1 MMYSDVFK
9 EDLEPS
15 NRLDVPPVRIP
26 LKPNQESIPTYNAKV
41 PIPTP
46 RYLERA
52 AQKEL
57 TRIIK
62 SGALEEVPHPT
73 PNYCKAFFVQKPGF
87 SDNDP
92 SVRLVNNMKPVI
104 PRVESPGY
112 PMDASSNIMR
122 RLEPWDV
129 CFGMI
134 DLVQGF
140 HQVSTKTQG
149 IS

>member
-1 MMYSDVFK
+1 MKEAEHIPEKMVDIGERVGSWRTDIKLNQMTKEKFEKDTELEFYAQLKKKLIKMHSDVFK

-73 PNYCKAFFVQKPGF
+73 PNYCKAFFCAKAGF
-87 SDNDP
+87 L
-92 SVRLVNNMKPVI
+92 R
-104 PRVESPGY
+104 
-112 PMDASSNIMR
+112 
-122 RLEPWDV
+122 
-129 CFGMI
+129 
-134 DLVQGF
+134 Q
-140 HQVSTKTQG
+140 
-149 IS
+149 

>member
-1 MMYSDVFK
+1 MYSDVFK

-15 NRLDVPPVRIP
+15 DRLDVPPVRIP

-62 SGALEEVPHPT
+62 SGALEGVPHPT
-73 PNYCKAFFVQKPGF
+73 RNYCKAFLCAEAGF
-87 SDNDP
+87 
-92 SVRLVNNMKPVI
+92 
-104 PRVESPGY
+104 PR
-112 PMDASSNIMR
+112 
-122 RLEPWDV
+122 
-129 CFGMI
+129 
-134 DLVQGF
+134 Q
-140 HQVSTKTQG
+140 
-149 IS
+149 